1 MQRRTFLAAAT
12 APLAASAATAE
23 EPSRRETFELR
34 TYAVKTTK
42 AAAFDE
48 FVQKALTPAAK
59 RFGLGPVGSFLETDC
74 TERPIGTRQTTP
86 TPPVAGTERRHVL
99 IVHPTA
105 ESAIT
110 LPSKLMSDATYQTAA
125 ARFLAATPQDP
136 ISTQHSTTLL
146 TAFAGMPTLDA
157 PDATK
162 SRILNLRTYR
172 SHNDRAAAKKV
183 EMFETGELAIFRRT
197 GLTPV
202 FFASA
207 LAGPDLPHLTYM
219 LTFSDDAARDA
230 AWKRFVSDPEWKK
243 LSQTGGYADADILTV
258 IVNRILTPRPYSGI

>member
-12 APLAASAATAE
+12 APLAIPAAKAE
-23 EPSRRETFELR
+23 DSPRRDIYELR
-34 TYAVKTTK
+34 TYAVKAAK

-48 FVQKALTPAAK
+48 YVEKALLPAAN
-59 RFGLGPVGSFLETDC
+59 RHGLGPVGSFLETDS

-86 TPPVAGTERRHVL
+86 TPPAKGIERRHIL
-99 IVHPTA
+99 LVHQSA
-105 ESAIT
+105 ESAIS
-110 LPSKLMSDATYQTAA
+110 LPAKLAQDGAYQAA
-125 ARFLAATPQDP
+125 AQPFLAATPADAVY
-136 ISTQHSTTLL
+136 TQHRTTLL
-146 TAFAGMPTLDA
+146 TAISGMPKLEA

-162 SRILNLRTYR
+162 PRILNLRTYR

-183 EMFETGELAIFRRT
+183 EMFEKGELAIFRRT
-197 GLTPV
+197 GLAPV

-219 LTFSDDAARDA
+219 LAFPDDAAREA
-230 AWKRFVSDPEWKK
+230 AWKRFVADPEWKK
-243 LSQTGGYADADILTV
+243 LSQTAGYADAEILTV